1 MNRERVLDE
10 EALTLLRG
18 WITPEEKL
26 YTILR
31 HVFRSGRRR
40 EISEIS
46 VIQWT
51 QGGPRDIS
59 AYVGAALGLP
69 TNPNTMAV
77 VVDGGI
83 GGRNTD
89 EGFRLVYSLSYAL
102 SVGSAYALRHE
113 WL

>member
-1 MNRERVLDE
+1 
-10 EALTLLRG
+10 
-18 WITPEEKL
+18 
-26 YTILR
+26 
-31 HVFRSGRRR
+31 
-40 EISEIS
+40 
-46 VIQWT
+46 
-51 QGGPRDIS
+51 
-59 AYVGAALGLP
+59 
-69 TNPNTMAV
+69 MAV